1 VAGPSS
7 TKYCRLP
14 ILEKEMVTRHPI
26 IDQMKDSM
34 RAPWIAGDF
43 GAIAREIGVPEAE
56 AFVARIELE
65 PDARVLDIACG
76 TGNVTI
82 PLARRSATVTGL
94 DMTPHLLE
102 EARAR
107 ATREGLRIRFDE
119 GFAETL
125 PYPDGSF
132 DVLVSMFGIMFSPFP
147 AMVAS
152 EMARVLRPGGRL
164 ALANWASSDF
174 GGKMQ
179 AVVGR
184 HLPPPPQGAVSPF
197 LWGEEA
203 AVRDRLKLGFD
214 AVETSVVAVRWEL
227 QRSAAGSAEFFAKN
241 SGPIQLMLGRLDA
254 PKQAALLRD
263 LEQLWIDNNLA
274 ANGENH
280 TLISNE
286 YLEALATRR

>member
-1 VAGPSS
+1 M
-7 TKYCRLP
+7 
-14 ILEKEMVTRHPI
+14 EKEVTQHLS

-43 GAIAREIGVPEAE
+43 GALAREISTPEAE
-56 AFVARIELE
+56 DFVARIGLE
-65 PDARVLDIACG
+65 PGARVLDIACG

-82 PLARRSATVTGL
+82 PLARRGATVTGL
-94 DMTPHLLE
+94 DMTPHLLG

-107 ATREGLRIRFDE
+107 ADREGLRIRFDE

-132 DVLVSMFGIMFSPFP
+132 DVLVSMFGIMFSPLP
-147 AMVAS
+147 ATVAS

-164 ALANWASSDF
+164 ALANWTPSGFS
-174 GGKMQ
+174 GKMS
-179 AVVGR
+179 AGSGR
-184 HLPPPPQGAVSPF
+184 YLPPPPQGTISPF

-203 AVRDRLKLGFD
+203 TVRDRLKPCFD
-214 AVETSVVAVRWEL
+214 AVEMSVVAVRWEL
-227 QRSAAGSAEFFAKN
+227 QRSAAGSAAFFAKN
-241 SGPIQLMLGRLDA
+241 AGPVQLMLGRLDA
-254 PKQAALLRD
+254 PKQAALLHD

-286 YLEALATRR
+286 YLEVLAMRR